1 MTITPPLVPG
11 DEAFNRL
18 ADRLASTLSNAFGYS
33 LREAENHIR
42 DFYVEYDKSLP
53 ARRDRLKY
61 AGVDR
66 EFEWSAVDL
75 FWHEDRALVLYIGY
89 RLAGG
94 DPDSLEF
101 LEWRKTCWDALKL
114 GQKVPWPRI
123 TR

>member
-1 MTITPPLVPG
+1 MIITPPLVPG
-11 DEAFNRL
+11 DEPFNRL
-18 ADRLASTLSNAFGYS
+18 ADRLASTLSIAFGCS
-33 LREAENHIR
+33 LQEAENHIR

-89 RLAGG
+89 RLADG

-123 TR
+123 KR